1 MRDERDKQQATRERE
16 CEAARERSI
25 DNGHSRT
32 ATNDR
37 SKKAGTALAGN
48 SKPSDKPLV
57 PQVQAKI
64 FAGFASSS
72 FLRSPSL
79 LIHLLHHHRPTQP
92 TPTHTL
98 EYSHHYYHYYSS
110 KPKIW
115 SRSSRSRVSLSTLV
129 LVEAS
134 LYFLVLFPSLG
145 QCL

>member
-79 LIHLLHHHRPTQP
+79 LIHHLHHHRPTQP
-92 TPTHTL
+92 THTL
-98 EYSHHYYHYYSS
+98 EYSSHHYYHYYSS
-110 KPKIW
+110 KPKSR